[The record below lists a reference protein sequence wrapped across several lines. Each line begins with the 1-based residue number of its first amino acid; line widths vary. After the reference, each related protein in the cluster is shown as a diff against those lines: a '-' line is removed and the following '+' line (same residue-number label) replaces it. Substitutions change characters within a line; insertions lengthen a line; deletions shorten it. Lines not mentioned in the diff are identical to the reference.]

1 MKRLGVFLMVILL
14 LVPTGVQAEWSMFGK
29 EATHSGVS
37 DVTERTIQKRT
48 PTVSWDRGSSS
59 EEVYSWG
66 TSIGNFSANIIGD
79 TYDRNVLHIAY
90 VRAEDNGDWLRGYLV
105 IRDGGNPGKVMW
117 EYDLGNIRD
126 QSNQSLETEFNNFEA
141 AYGAPAIADFDG
153 NGLMDVAVTTPNG
166 RVYFFEPEIAYNSDN
181 EGYDAENNGESWS
194 YDSDIT
200 IIRSNPAITSFNG
213 GNDLVISGIDI
224 EGNEI
229 KVIAIDGSN
238 GNEIWKFEES
248 GSEIS
253 SPTVLEDGSN
263 RKVFVSVY
271 DNTNLEIYSIQGG
284 SKLSGWDPKTIGT
297 IVNPND
303 SNQHPMLPSI
313 VIADITDDSGKE
325 ILVPQPSATDN
336 GDSQLWLFKDNG
348 VAATGWSSA
357 YELTG
362 GGDMDAT
369 PAVGNLDSDSDL
381 EIVAVT
387 WEDPG
392 SASDNEITHV
402 WAIGNDA
409 TLEWETEYD
418 TDSSGGWDDDEH
430 AISSPILAVIYDED
444 GEDNLDVFTCT
455 TPRCYALDG
464 NDGLDGG
471 GSKDYLWYVTLEG
484 RDSENA
490 IFTSP
495 AASDVDGD
503 GLLDFIVDG
512 SVYSADLADLT
523 LKSSDIA
530 IRDKDGNAVSEIEEN
545 QDLVFYPITIRNDG
559 NHDALDIDIEVR
571 LDSLS
576 GPLLHSETIDT
587 LNSNSITNLQE
598 FNWTAEGQGTHQ
610 IWVMCIVNKDENK
623 EVRYDNNN
631 ASKSVL
637 VRPQYGLDL
646 TISDSSESIDVNQT
660 ATFEIDI
667 INMGLRTDNYTV
679 SVAVITSDWN
689 ISYPLQVSNLSSNIS
704 TAFSVSFTPGPNV
717 TSAVHQFT
725 ITAVSQGNTSRS
737 DSVFVNIEVSQYYDI
752 ELVMPLSNQ
761 RVFPGTT
768 LYYPVKITNQGN
780 GDDTFDLYTS
790 IDWGAQIRINNS
802 PAGTVTLAAFR
813 TIEAELKIV
822 VPEGMSVDDY
832 KEIPFTAISQG
843 DDSIS
848 ESVVSNTSIGI
859 MMAEKAVV
867 NILPGGK
874 ASFLIEF
881 LNPEEDTD
889 IFSVSIL
896 SGAPDWETH
905 ISPINVSLFPDESGY
920 TWINF
925 TAPNTATPGNSYTME
940 FALSNNQT
948 LDKLNVV
955 LEVGSIRGARLWSID
970 NINLAYTDPD
980 STVYFDIRVDNYE
993 PTSLD
998 ISLDHQS
1005 NFMPGWQVVY
1015 DNQSTWSKSL
1025 PGDGSKY
1032 VSIGITAPSDAEAVE
1047 TVWLRIIATATGFD
1061 DTFFNAN
1068 ITVNQDFGV
1077 SVSSESTTTL
1087 LGNVTQLVTIS
1098 ITNTG
1103 NGPDLFEV
1111 LYSGMWTENGT
1122 ELLTFD
1128 GFETKDFTI
1137 PINSGLA
1144 APGSQSS
1151 VFLQVNSTK
1160 SKIAGDLKM
1169 DSTNL
1174 SFVVTGMK
1182 SVGSQSIQLSQG
1194 ESSSFDLVILSL
1206 IDSDSSS
1213 TRVITQV
1220 NGDVYWWAKF
1230 DNTEEFENKQTLI
1243 VPVGQ
1248 PDIFSFTVTVPI
1260 DAQSGNYEFILKVTD
1275 YNEPS
1280 HISILVY
1287 NLYVRQNFDIS
1298 AVLISEPSPT
1308 NPGSTAD
1315 WNIRYTNNGNGGDRI
1330 TISAV
1335 GVPEG
1340 WVSSFTETVVEIPP
1354 DINQNIKEIGYT
1366 LNVPENQLPGNY
1378 DFIISAQSLGIT
1390 VNLSVNLT
1398 INSVYQL
1405 SASSISV
1412 TEVTASSGETIYYQ
1426 FEVTNNGNTA
1436 DTILVSSTGSMI
1448 SASSTD
1454 FQWTSKTIEPGMTE
1468 GNYLKAIVPQS
1479 NDGPWSAIVSL
1490 ESTFDESMIVNLQY
1504 SLDANLI
1511 PDVGI
1516 KDLSLSPKEPSAGDK
1531 VNARFTVTSTNAPID
1546 SVSYSIYIDG
1556 SIAGGGQVVSI
1567 EDGGNKLVTFTFM
1580 AEEGNHDFKVVLNP
1594 NSELEETNMNNNEI
1608 QISFT
1613 VEGSSTSN
1621 LPIYISVF
1629 AILLVGGAVLYSY
1642 SKREDKSITK
1652 TKAAPIIEESSINF
1666 PLILNCT
1673 QCGSRVRVARPGS
1686 FRCPSCKAVS
1696 LVDSN
1701 GKIENKEQKKGDVE
1715 KSLPPKTSM
1724 TSAIGRKPVSST
1736 NRRSRME
1743 DFLLDE
1749 NKEEKEEKPEVE
1761 LSASEKLRLL
1771 KKEDPILDQSKEV
1784 QEVQTEEPDEVEP
1797 EEVQEKPKKKRKGP
1811 PKGGSFGPTVG
1822 GF

>member
-1 MKRLGVFLMVILL
+1 
-14 LVPTGVQAEWSMFGK
+14 
-29 EATHSGVS
+29 
-37 DVTERTIQKRT
+37 
-48 PTVSWDRGSSS
+48 
-59 EEVYSWG
+59 
-66 TSIGNFSANIIGD
+66 
-79 TYDRNVLHIAY
+79 
-90 VRAEDNGDWLRGYLV
+90 
-105 IRDGGNPGKVMW
+105 MW

-141 AYGAPAIADFDG
+141 AYGTPAIADFDN
-153 NGLMDVAVTTPNG
+153 NGLMDIAVATPNG
-166 RVYFFEPEIAYNSDN
+166 RVYFFEPEIAYNSQN

-224 EGNEI
+224 ESNEI
-229 KVIAIDGSN
+229 KVIAIDGAN
-238 GNEIWKFEES
+238 GNELWNFEEA

-253 SPTVLEDGSN
+253 SPAVLEDGNN

-325 ILVPQPSATDN
+325 ILVPQPPATDS

-418 TDSSGGWDDDEH
+418 TDSSGGWDNDEH

-444 GEDNLDVFTCT
+444 GKDNLDVFTCT

-464 NDGLDGG
+464 TDGLDGG

-484 RDSENA
+484 RDNENA

-503 GLLDFIVDG
+503 GLLDFVIDG

-523 LKSSDIA
+523 LKSSDIV
-530 IRDKDGNAVSEIEEN
+530 ITDKDGNTVSEIEES
-545 QDLVFYPITIRNDG
+545 QDLIFYPITIRNDG

-576 GPLLHSETIDT
+576 GPLLYSETIDT

-610 IWVMCIVNKDENK
+610 IWVMCIVDEDENE

-631 ASKSVL
+631 ASKSIL

-646 TISDSSESIDVNQT
+646 SISDSSESIDVNQT
-660 ATFEIDI
+660 ATFEINI
-667 INMGLRTDNYTV
+667 INMGLRTDNYTLLV
-679 SVAVITSDWN
+679 TIMNPDWVISH
-689 ISYPLQVSNLSSNIS
+689 PLQISNLTSNIS
-704 TAFSVSFTPGPNV
+704 TVFSVSFTPGSNV

-725 ITAVSQGNTSRS
+725 ITAVSQGNSSRS
-737 DSVFVNIEVSQYYDI
+737 DSVYVNIEVSQYYDI
-752 ELVMPLSNQ
+752 KLEMPLSNQ

-822 VPEGMSVDDY
+822 VPEEMSVNDY

-848 ESVVSNTSIGI
+848 ESSVSNTSIGI

-874 ASFLIEF
+874 ASFFVEF
-881 LNPEEDTD
+881 LNPEENEDV
-889 IFSVSIL
+889 FSISIL
-896 SGAPDWETH
+896 SGSPDWESS
-905 ISPINVSLFPDESGY
+905 ISPINVSLSPDETGHA
-920 TWINF
+920 WINF
-925 TAPNTATPGNSYTME
+925 TAPNTATPGNLFTME

-955 LEVGSIRGARLWSID
+955 LEVGSIRGARLWSVD
-970 NINLAYTDPD
+970 NTNLAYTNPD
-980 STVYFDIRVDNYE
+980 STVYFDVRVDNYE
-993 PTSLD
+993 STSLE

-1005 NFMPGWQVVY
+1005 ILMPGWQVVY
-1015 DNQSTWSKSL
+1015 DNQSSWSKSL
-1025 PGDGSKY
+1025 PGSSSKY
-1032 VSIGITAPSDAEAVE
+1032 VSIGVTAPNDAEAVE
-1047 TVWLRIIATATGFD
+1047 TVWLRVTAVVSGFED
-1061 DTFFNAN
+1061 VFFDAN

-1077 SVSSESTTTL
+1077 SVSSESTITL

-1103 NGPDLFEV
+1103 NGLDLFEV
-1111 LYSGMWTENGT
+1111 SYSGMWVNNGT
-1122 ELLTFD
+1122 EVLSFD
-1128 GFETKDFTI
+1128 GFETKDYI
-1137 PINSGLA
+1137 IAINSGLA
-1144 APGSQSS
+1144 VPGTQSGI
-1151 VFLQVNSTK
+1151 FLQVNSTK
-1160 SKIAGDLKM
+1160 SKIAGDPKIG
-1169 DSTNL
+1169 STNL

-1182 SVGSQSIQLSQG
+1182 SVGSQSIEVSPG
-1194 ESSSFDLVILSL
+1194 ESTSFDVVILSL

-1213 TRVITQV
+1213 TRVITSV
-1220 NGDVYWWAKF
+1220 NGEVYWWPNF
-1230 DNTEEFENKQTLI
+1230 DDTEVFEDKQTLI

-1248 PDIFSFTVTVPI
+1248 PDIFSFTVTVPL
-1260 DAQSGNYEFILKVTD
+1260 DAESGNYEFILKITD

-1280 HISILVY
+1280 HVSTLVY
-1287 NLYVRQNFDIS
+1287 NLYVTQIYDLS
-1298 AVLISEPSPT
+1298 MSLQSETLSV
-1308 NPGSTAD
+1308 NPGSEAI
-1315 WNIRYTNNGNGGDRI
+1315 WSFLVINNGNGMDIVDMEFIGLPDSWPEPDLI
-1330 TISAV
+1330 NSFMLETSPSSKIVELMVFIPLDASPVGYNFTLFANSIGNSNNISL
-1335 GVPEG
+1335 
-1340 WVSSFTETVVEIPP
+1340 T
-1354 DINQNIKEIGYT
+1354 
-1366 LNVPENQLPGNY
+1366 
-1378 DFIISAQSLGIT
+1378 
-1390 VNLSVNLT
+1390 LSVNA
-1398 INSVYQL
+1398 VYQL
-1405 SASSISV
+1405 SASSNSD
-1412 TEVTASSGETIYYQ
+1412 TEIIASSGETVYYE

-1436 DTILVSSTGSMI
+1436 DTILVSSIGSMM

-1454 FQWTSKTIEPGMTE
+1454 FQWTSRTIEPGMTE
-1468 GNYLKAIVPQS
+1468 SNYLKATVPQS

-1490 ESTFDESMIVNLQY
+1490 TSSFDETMIVNLQY
-1504 SLDANLI
+1504 SLDANII
-1511 PDVGI
+1511 PDAGI
-1516 KDLSLSPKEPSAGDK
+1516 KNLELSPSNPLPGEK
-1531 VNARFTVTSTNAPID
+1531 VNARFTVTSVNAPI
-1546 SVSYSIYIDG
+1546 SSISYSIYIDG

-1567 EDGGNKLVTFTFM
+1567 EDGGNKLVTFTFQ

-1594 NSELEETNMNNNEI
+1594 DSQLEETDMSNNEI
-1608 QISFT
+1608 QLSFT
-1613 VEGSSTSN
+1613 VEGSSNSN
-1621 LPIYISVF
+1621 LPIYIGIF
-1629 AILLVGGAVLYSY
+1629 AVLLVGGAVLYSY
-1642 SKREDKSITK
+1642 SKRDNKLITK
-1652 TKAAPIIEESSINF
+1652 TKAAPVIQESSVNF
-1666 PLILNCT
+1666 PLILNCA

-1686 FRCPSCKAVS
+1686 FRCPSCKAIS

-1701 GKIENKEQKKGDVE
+1701 GKIESKEQKAVKE
-1715 KSLPPKTSM
+1715 TLPSKSSI
-1724 TSAIGRKPVSST
+1724 SSGNNNKPVSST
-1736 NRRSRME
+1736 NRRLRME
-1743 DFLLDE
+1743 EFLDPNE
-1749 NKEEKEEKPEVE
+1749 QEKDIEPEVE
-1761 LSASEKLRLL
+1761 LSASEKLKLL
-1771 KKEDPILDQSKEV
+1771 KEEEPVLDQSKETPEL
-1784 QEVQTEEPDEVEP
+1784 QIEEPDETEP